1 MSWRMRSRQGAPQAP
16 PRPNDG
22 PGARI
27 VAALGSSPAAGL
39 FRRALDGAW
48 ASTVLP
54 TRTKA
59 LVVAVVAR
67 ALACPYGEAEAR
79 EVLRGEGIGAGDVDE
94 VLATLASRRLDA
106 REARLV
112 PFARETV
119 RYQPAAIQKR
129 LRAVT
134 EGFGPEEILET
145 VGIASLA
152 NALCRLSVVLD
163 AC

>member
-1 MSWRMRSRQGAPQAP
+1 M
-16 PRPNDG
+16 
-22 PGARI
+22 
-27 VAALGSSPAAGL
+27 
-39 FRRALDGAW
+39 
-48 ASTVLP
+48 
-54 TRTKA
+54 
-59 LVVAVVAR
+59 AVVAR
-67 ALACPYGEAEAR
+67 ALGCVEGERDAR
-79 EVLRGEGIGAGDVDE
+79 TLLTREGLEPADVDQI
-94 VLATLASRRLDA
+94 LDTLASPKLDA

-134 EGFGPEEILET
+134 EGFSPEEILET
-145 VGIASLA
+145 VGIASQA